1 MSKIAIKNSAA
12 IRAKDNIIGQA
23 FNDTENHLSNHL
35 TQIQL
40 LQKQMLELQK
50 KVGK

>member
-1 MSKIAIKNSAA
+1 MSKVAIANSAV
-12 IRAKDNIIGQA
+12 IRSKDNLTGQA
-23 FNDTENHLSNHL
+23 FNDVENHLSNHL